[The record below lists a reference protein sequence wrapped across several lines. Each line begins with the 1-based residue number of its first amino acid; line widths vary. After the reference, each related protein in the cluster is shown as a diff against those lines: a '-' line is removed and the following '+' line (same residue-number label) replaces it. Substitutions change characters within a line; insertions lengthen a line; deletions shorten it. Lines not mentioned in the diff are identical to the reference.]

1 MVLTILIKFAVILIL
16 YVVMTRFFNF
26 IKDYKNIE
34 LPIKNAIA
42 SEFFIQTVNA
52 TFMNILPLYMTRKG
66 FTDKEIALFI
76 TFRFVGVFILALPL
90 GRLIKERKL
99 MPFFYLSNVC
109 VPFFGIA
116 IILSIAFHLKTLTL
130 VSLILWGASFTFMQ
144 IPIFP
149 FILRNVKK
157 NNQTAAISLSYSTW
171 SFGGIVSGIIIAL
184 LDFINPVFFDEQ
196 FILLLFSI
204 LGFGGLFF
212 LKRIKNFDEIA
223 VEEEKIKNGV
233 LPIKRKTDW
242 PLVLKA
248 LLPTLIIATGAGL
261 TIPFI
266 SLFFDKVHHLGKGG
280 FSVLSFVAS
289 LLVAYFAMLVPKIK
303 EKIGYKIAIPSTQ
316 SLAVISLVAL
326 ATTQYYSQYSIAI
339 IIASACY
346 LLRQPLMNMAGP
358 MTSEL
363 VLNYVGR
370 NNREITSALT
380 SAIWSGSWVL
390 SGFMVTVL
398 FAYDFTFGNIFLI
411 TSLLYAFGVVLY
423 YFLILDYS
431 KREEKGLIEE

>member
-1 MVLTILIKFAVILIL
+1 
-16 YVVMTRFFNF
+16 MTRIFSF
-26 IKDYKNIE
+26 IKDYKKLE

-42 SEFFIQTVNA
+42 SEFFIQMVNA

-66 FTDKEIALFI
+66 FSDSEIALFI
-76 TFRFVGVFILALPL
+76 TFRFIGVFVLALPL
-90 GRLIKERKL
+90 GKYIKGKKVIPL
-99 MPFFYLSNVC
+99 FFLSNIC
-109 VPFFGIA
+109 VPLFGIA
-116 IILSIAFHLKTLTL
+116 IILSIAFQIKWLTL
-130 VSLILWGASFTFMQ
+130 VTLILWGASFTFMQ

-149 FILRNVKK
+149 YILRNAKK
-157 NNQTAAISLSYSTW
+157 SNQTAAISLSYSTW
-171 SFGGIVSGIIIAL
+171 SFGGIISGIVIAV

-204 LGFGGLFF
+204 AGFGGIFF
-212 LKRIKNFDEIA
+212 LRRIKQFDEVA
-223 VEEEKIKNGV
+223 AEPDPEKEIPKKLNG
-233 LPIKRKTDW
+233 KTEW
-242 PLVLKA
+242 KIVLKA

-266 SLFFDKVHHLGKGG
+266 SLFFDKVHHVGKGG
-280 FSVLSFVAS
+280 FSLLSFIAS

-303 EKIGYKIAIPSTQ
+303 EKIGYKIAIPTTQ

-326 ATTQYYSQYSIAI
+326 ATTQYYSHYSIAL
-339 IIASACY
+339 IIASVCY

-363 VLNYVGR
+363 VLTYVGR

-398 FAYDFTFGNIFLI
+398 FAYDFSFGNIFLI

-423 YFLILDYS
+423 YLLILDYA
-431 KREEKGLIEE
+431 KKEEQGLIDE